1 MLVQWPSKD
10 FEGDLDIGIYEF
22 LFYVIRIIGGP
33 IVCTHLKEII
43 DCKIGHYK
51 GFFRMMVHKL

>member
-22 LFYVIRIIGGP
+22 LFYFMLLG
-33 IVCTHLKEII
+33 L
-43 DCKIGHYK
+43 
-51 GFFRMMVHKL
+51 